1 MRIAN
6 LVSGV
11 ILIVFGVIM
20 LVWIIPMQIEEGP
33 DEMMSPRLLP
43 QMMIWLIMGL
53 SVLLVASNLR
63 INSKALE
70 GSPISL
76 LELVALTKIGTV
88 FAVAVSLFLTSGP
101 LLAGI
106 ALITGAQVVLGER
119 RPLAIA
125 LMPFALI
132 GGTYLLFYRLLGTAI
147 M

>member
-11 ILIVFGVIM
+11 ILIVFGVMM
-20 LVWIIPMQIEEGP
+20 LLWIIPMQIEEGP
-33 DEMMSPRLLP
+33 VEMMSPRLLP
-43 QMMIWLIMGL
+43 QMMIWLIIGL

-70 GSPISL
+70 ASPISL
-76 LELVALTKIGTV
+76 LELVALVKIGTV
-88 FAVAVSLFLTSGP
+88 FAIALSLFLTSGP
-101 LLAGI
+101 LLAGV
-106 ALITGAQVVLGER
+106 ALITGAQVALGER
-119 RPLAIA
+119 RPVVIA
-125 LMPFALI
+125 VIPFVLI